1 MLAKHGFG
9 ILGQVSSES
18 VMKARICWIGEVGF
32 EGSADSGHQVTMD
45 GPPEYGGQNRGCRPM
60 ELVLIGMGG
69 CTAFDV
75 VHILRKS
82 RQEITDCVA
91 EVNAERAETE
101 PKVFT
106 RIHVHF
112 RVAGRKL
119 DPRRVENAI
128 KLSAEKY
135 CSASIM
141 LGKTATITHDFEIIE
156 SP

>member
-1 MLAKHGFG
+1 
-9 ILGQVSSES
+9 
-18 VMKARICWIGEVGF
+18 MKAQILWTGGVSF
-32 EGSADSGHQVTMD
+32 EGRSDSGHAVPMD
-45 GPPEYGGQNRGCRPM
+45 GSPEFGGQNKGARPM

-75 VHILRKS
+75 VHILRKG

-91 EVNAERAETE
+91 EIDAQRAETD

-106 RIHVHF
+106 NIHIHF
-112 RVAGRKL
+112 RVTGRKL
-119 DPRRVENAI
+119 DARRVENAI
-128 KLSAEKY
+128 NLSADKY

-156 SP
+156 AGA

>member
-1 MLAKHGFG
+1 
-9 ILGQVSSES
+9 
-18 VMKARICWIGEVGF
+18 MKANIKWTGGVSF
-32 EGSADSGHQVTMD
+32 EGQADSGHTVIMD
-45 GPPEYGGQNRGCRPM
+45 GAPESGGQNKGSRPM

-91 EVNAERAETE
+91 QIDAERAPTD

-106 RIHVHF
+106 NIHIHF
-112 RVAGRKL
+112 VVTGKNL
-119 DPRRVENAI
+119 DAKKVQHAI
-128 KLSAEKY
+128 ELSATKY

-141 LGKTATITHDFEIIE
+141 IGKTANITHDFEIVNA
-156 SP
+156 

>member
-1 MLAKHGFG
+1 
-9 ILGQVSSES
+9 
-18 VMKARICWIGEVGF
+18 MKARIKWI
-32 EGSADSGHQVTMD
+32 EGVSFAGQSESGHTVVMD
-45 GPPEYGGQNRGCRPM
+45 GPPDSGGKNLGVRPM
-60 ELVLIGMGG
+60 EMLLLGMGG

-82 RQEITDCVA
+82 RQPISDCVA
-91 EVNAERAETE
+91 EVDAARADTD

-112 RVAGRKL
+112 IVSGKGL
-119 DPRRVENAI
+119 DPKRVDQAI

-141 LGKTATITHDFEIIE
+141 LGKVAEVTHDFEIQE
-156 SP
+156 A